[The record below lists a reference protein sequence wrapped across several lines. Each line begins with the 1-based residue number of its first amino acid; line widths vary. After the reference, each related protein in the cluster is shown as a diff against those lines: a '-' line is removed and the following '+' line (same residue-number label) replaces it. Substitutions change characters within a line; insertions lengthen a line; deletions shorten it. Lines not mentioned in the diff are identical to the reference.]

1 MALDQSDAARV
12 RVTKTAQVMLQ
23 NLKGAA
29 NARGRAAH
37 GIALPQRGIDASQSG
52 WKIRI
57 VRGCAAQI
65 FARWF
70 IRFVVSL

>member
-1 MALDQSDAARV
+1 MADIFTWERAMADISRAVL
-12 RVTKTAQVMLQ
+12 TAQVMLQ
-23 NLKGAA
+23 NLNGAA
-29 NARGRAAH
+29 NARGGAAH

-65 FARWF
+65 FASW
-70 IRFVVSL
+70 